1 LLPSNLLTVW
11 RRKGTIQPRYA
22 KPSTE
27 NLQVANKLI
36 EAYKHSVG
44 KKKNILKKVAD
55 NLEDEGYDYHLVRGL
70 SLLLDRRSVFKCA
83 SQADPPALR
92 QKIFQETGKTGPATT
107 MEQRKT
113 IIEKIASQLEI
124 SSKELEETMYAD
136 LESELILQDFKPVS
150 AQNLLEKY
158 NLSLAQTLLFDS
170 TELRFTVS
178 ANWQKIFFKTKR
190 LGLIYDAYKDNEIWV
205 KIDGPA
211 SLFKLTRRY
220 GTAIAK
226 LLPTIIFSPKWTVE
240 AKILWKFTNEIYTFK
255 LESWKH
261 SPLFGTK
268 QAVEAYDS
276 AVEED
281 FAKRFQALS
290 SNWQL
295 KREPEPIIAGQHVLI
310 PDFSFERE
318 DIKLYMEVVGFWTTE
333 YLLRKIEKLKKTKER
348 MLVAVDE
355 SLSCERLT
363 KLEKQQ
369 SLNIIYYRNKI
380 PLPPV
385 LRYLQDAYK
394 GARTKQTEFL
404 KNLNVTFTE
413 PVINFEE
420 FAKRTGV
427 STEAVRAALTEK
439 TPSNYTVLPDS
450 LIRKDKLEQIR
461 KKLDQ
466 QIAKTGKL
474 LLTEAAKIT
483 QTEQVDLTSAIQT
496 LGYKVIW
503 HGINTE
509 KAVVTKPQNKTNQTS
524 STKPKRNQQ

>member
-36 EAYKHSVG
+36 EAYKHGVS
-44 KKKNILKKVAD
+44 KKKSTLKKVAD
-55 NLEDEGYDYHLVRGL
+55 TLEDEGYDYHLVRGL
-70 SLLLDRRSVFKCA
+70 SILLDRRSFFKCT
-83 SQADPPALR
+83 SQTDPEVLR
-92 QKIFQETGKTGPATT
+92 QKIFQATGKTGPATT
-107 MEQRKT
+107 PEQRKA
-113 IIEKIASQLEI
+113 ILEKVAAQLEI
-124 SSKELEETMYAD
+124 SSEELEDAMYAD

-150 AQNLLEKY
+150 PQNLLEKY
-158 NLSLAQTLLFDS
+158 NLSIAKTLLFDS

-226 LLPTIIFSPKWTVE
+226 LLPTIVASPKWTVE
-240 AKILWKFTNEIYTFK
+240 AKILWRFTNEIYTFK
-255 LESWKH
+255 LESWKN
-261 SPLFGTK
+261 SPLFGNK
-268 QAVEAYDS
+268 QVVEAYDS
-276 AVEED
+276 VVEED
-281 FAKRFQALS
+281 FAKRFTALS
-290 SNWQL
+290 SGWQL
-295 KREPEPIIAGQHVLI
+295 KREPEPVIVGKHVLI

-318 DIKLYMEVVGFWTTE
+318 GAKLYMEVVGFWTTE
-333 YLLRKIEKLKKTKER
+333 YLMRKIEKLKKTRER

-355 SLSCERLT
+355 SLACERLS
-363 KLEKQQ
+363 KLEQRQ

-385 LRYLQDAYK
+385 LRYLEDSYK
-394 GARTKQTEFL
+394 EVRTQQTEFL

-413 PVINFEE
+413 PVIKFEE

-427 STEAVRAALTEK
+427 SSEAARAALTEK
-439 TPSNYTVLPDS
+439 NPSNYIALPDS
-450 LIRKDKLEQIR
+450 LVRKDILEQLK
-461 KKLDQ
+461 KKLGQ
-466 QIAKTGKL
+466 RIAGKGKL
-474 LLTEAAKIT
+474 PLNEAEKIA
-483 QTEQVDLTSAIQT
+483 QTEQVDLTAAISA
-496 LGYKVIW
+496 LGYKIIW

-509 KAVVTKPQNKTNQTS
+509 NAEIVKLEE
-524 STKPKRNQQ
+524 

>member
-1 LLPSNLLTVW
+1 VW

-27 NLQVANKLI
+27 NLQVANTLI
-36 EAYKHSVG
+36 DAYNHGVG
-44 KKKNILKKVAD
+44 KKKSILKKAAD
-55 NLEDEGYDYHLVRGL
+55 TLEDEGYDYHLVRGL

-83 SQADPPALR
+83 SQADPAALR
-92 QKIFQETGKTGPATT
+92 QKIFHATGKTGPATT
-107 MEQRKT
+107 PEQRQAV
-113 IIEKIASQLEI
+113 IEEVAAQLGI
-124 SSKELEETMYAD
+124 LGRELEDAMYAD
-136 LESELILQDFKPVS
+136 LESELILQDFKPVA
-150 AQNLLEKY
+150 AQDLLEKY
-158 NLSLAQTLLFDS
+158 NLSLSQTLLFDS

-178 ANWQKIFFKTKR
+178 GNWQKIFFKTKK
-190 LGLIYDAYKDNEIWV
+190 LGLIYDAYKDGEIWV

-226 LLPTIIFSPKWTVE
+226 PLPTIVAAPKWTVE
-240 AKILWKFTNEIYTFK
+240 AKIMWKFTNEIYTFK

-261 SPLFGTK
+261 APLFGDK
-268 QAVEAYDS
+268 QAAEAFDS

-281 FAKRFQALS
+281 FANRFTALS
-290 SNWQL
+290 SGWQL
-295 KREPEPIIAGQHVLI
+295 KREPEPVIAGKHVLI

-318 DIKLYMEVVGFWTTE
+318 GAKLYMEVVGFWTTE
-333 YLLRKIEKLKKTKER
+333 YLTRKIEKLKQTREH

-355 SLSCERLT
+355 NLACERLT

-369 SLNIIYYRNKI
+369 SLNIIYYKNKI

-385 LRYLQDAYK
+385 LKYLEDAYREVR
-394 GARTKQTEFL
+394 AKQTEFL
-404 KNLNVTFTE
+404 RNLNVTFTE
-413 PVINFEE
+413 PVIKFEE

-427 STEAVRAALTEK
+427 SPEAARTALTER
-439 TPSNYTVLPDS
+439 TPSNYIILPDS
-450 LIRKDKLEQIR
+450 LIRKDTLEQLK

-466 QIAKTGKL
+466 KIAEKGKL
-474 LLTEAAKIT
+474 SLTEAEKIA
-483 QTEQVDLTSAIQT
+483 QTEQVNLTAAIST

-509 KAVVTKPQNKTNQTS
+509 NAEIVKL
-524 STKPKRNQQ
+524 

>member
-36 EAYKHSVG
+36 EAYKHGVS
-44 KKKNILKKVAD
+44 KKKSTLKKVAD
-55 NLEDEGYDYHLVRGL
+55 TLEDEGYDYHLVRGL
-70 SLLLDRRSVFKCA
+70 SILLDRRSFFKCT
-83 SQADPPALR
+83 SQTDPEVLR
-92 QKIFQETGKTGPATT
+92 QKIFQATGKTGPATT
-107 MEQRKT
+107 PEQRKA
-113 IIEKIASQLEI
+113 ILEKVAAQLEI
-124 SSKELEETMYAD
+124 SSEELEDAMYAD

-150 AQNLLEKY
+150 PQNLLEKY
-158 NLSLAQTLLFDS
+158 NLSIAKTLLFDS

-226 LLPTIIFSPKWTVE
+226 LLPTIVASPKWTVE
-240 AKILWKFTNEIYTFK
+240 AKILWRFTNEIYTFK
-255 LESWKH
+255 LESWKN
-261 SPLFGTK
+261 SPLFGNK
-268 QAVEAYDS
+268 QVVEAYDS
-276 AVEED
+276 VVEED
-281 FAKRFQALS
+281 FAKRFTALS
-290 SNWQL
+290 SGWQL
-295 KREPEPIIAGQHVLI
+295 KREPEPVIVGKHVLI

-318 DIKLYMEVVGFWTTE
+318 GAKLYMEVVGFWTTE
-333 YLLRKIEKLKKTKER
+333 YLMRKIEKLKKTREL

-355 SLSCERLT
+355 SLACERLS
-363 KLEKQQ
+363 KLEQRQ

-385 LRYLQDAYK
+385 LRYLEDSYK
-394 GARTKQTEFL
+394 EVRTQQTEFL

-413 PVINFEE
+413 PVIKFEE

-427 STEAVRAALTEK
+427 SSEAARAALTEK
-439 TPSNYTVLPDS
+439 NPSNYIALPDS
-450 LIRKDKLEQIR
+450 LVRKDILEQLK
-461 KKLDQ
+461 KKLGQ
-466 QIAKTGKL
+466 RIAGKGKL
-474 LLTEAAKIT
+474 PLNEAEKIA
-483 QTEQVDLTSAIQT
+483 QTEQVDLTAAISA
-496 LGYKVIW
+496 LGYKIIW

-509 KAVVTKPQNKTNQTS
+509 NAEIVKLEE
-524 STKPKRNQQ
+524 

>member
-1 LLPSNLLTVW
+1 VW

-36 EAYKHSVG
+36 EAYKHGVS
-44 KKKNILKKVAD
+44 KKKSTLKKVAD
-55 NLEDEGYDYHLVRGL
+55 TLEDEGYDYHLVRGL
-70 SLLLDRRSVFKCA
+70 SILLDRRSFFKCT
-83 SQADPPALR
+83 SQTDPEVLR
-92 QKIFQETGKTGPATT
+92 QKIFQATGKTGPATT
-107 MEQRKT
+107 PEQRKA
-113 IIEKIASQLEI
+113 ILEKVAAQLEI
-124 SSKELEETMYAD
+124 SSEELEDAMYAD

-150 AQNLLEKY
+150 PQNLLEKY
-158 NLSLAQTLLFDS
+158 NLSIAKTLLFDS

-226 LLPTIIFSPKWTVE
+226 LLPTIVASPKWTVE
-240 AKILWKFTNEIYTFK
+240 AKILWRFTNEIYTFK
-255 LESWKH
+255 LESWKN
-261 SPLFGTK
+261 SPLFGNK
-268 QAVEAYDS
+268 QVVEAYDS
-276 AVEED
+276 VVEED
-281 FAKRFQALS
+281 FAKRFTALS
-290 SNWQL
+290 SGWQL
-295 KREPEPIIAGQHVLI
+295 KREPEPVIVGKHVLI

-318 DIKLYMEVVGFWTTE
+318 GAKLYMEVVGFWTTE
-333 YLLRKIEKLKKTKER
+333 YLMRKIEKLKKTRER

-355 SLSCERLT
+355 SLACERLS
-363 KLEKQQ
+363 KLEQRQ

-385 LRYLQDAYK
+385 LRYLEDSYK
-394 GARTKQTEFL
+394 EVRTQQTEFL

-413 PVINFEE
+413 PVIKFEE

-427 STEAVRAALTEK
+427 SSEAARAALTEK
-439 TPSNYTVLPDS
+439 NPSNYIALPDS
-450 LIRKDKLEQIR
+450 LVRKDILEQLK
-461 KKLDQ
+461 KKLGQ
-466 QIAKTGKL
+466 RIAGKGKL
-474 LLTEAAKIT
+474 PLNEAEKIA
-483 QTEQVDLTSAIQT
+483 QTEQVDLTAAISA
-496 LGYKVIW
+496 LGYKIIW

-509 KAVVTKPQNKTNQTS
+509 NAEIVKLEE
-524 STKPKRNQQ
+524 

>member
-11 RRKGTIQPRYA
+11 RRKGIIQPRYA

-36 EAYKHSVG
+36 EAYKHGVS
-44 KKKNILKKVAD
+44 KKKSTLKKVAD
-55 NLEDEGYDYHLVRGL
+55 TLEDEGYDYHLVRGL
-70 SLLLDRRSVFKCA
+70 SILLDRRSFFKCT
-83 SQADPPALR
+83 SQTDPEVLR
-92 QKIFQETGKTGPATT
+92 QKIFQATGKTGPATT
-107 MEQRKT
+107 PEQRKA
-113 IIEKIASQLEI
+113 ILEKVAAQLEI
-124 SSKELEETMYAD
+124 SSEELEDAMYAD

-150 AQNLLEKY
+150 PQNLLEKY
-158 NLSLAQTLLFDS
+158 NLSIAKTLLFDS

-226 LLPTIIFSPKWTVE
+226 LLPTIVASPKWTVE
-240 AKILWKFTNEIYTFK
+240 AKILWRFTNEIYTFK
-255 LESWKH
+255 LESWKN
-261 SPLFGTK
+261 SPLFGNK
-268 QAVEAYDS
+268 QVVEAYDS
-276 AVEED
+276 VVEED
-281 FAKRFQALS
+281 FAKRFTALS
-290 SNWQL
+290 SGWQL
-295 KREPEPIIAGQHVLI
+295 KREPEPVIVGKHVLI

-318 DIKLYMEVVGFWTTE
+318 GAKLYMEVVGFWTTE
-333 YLLRKIEKLKKTKER
+333 YLMRKIEKLKKTRER

-355 SLSCERLT
+355 SLACERLS
-363 KLEKQQ
+363 KLEQRQ

-385 LRYLQDAYK
+385 LRYLEDSYK
-394 GARTKQTEFL
+394 EVRTQQTEFL

-413 PVINFEE
+413 PVIKFEE

-427 STEAVRAALTEK
+427 SSEAARAALTEK
-439 TPSNYTVLPDS
+439 NPSNYIALPDS
-450 LIRKDKLEQIR
+450 LVRKDILEQLK
-461 KKLDQ
+461 KKLGQ
-466 QIAKTGKL
+466 RIAGKGKL
-474 LLTEAAKIT
+474 PLNEAEKIA
-483 QTEQVDLTSAIQT
+483 QTEQVDLTAAISA
-496 LGYKVIW
+496 LGYKIIW

-509 KAVVTKPQNKTNQTS
+509 NAEIVKLEE
-524 STKPKRNQQ
+524 